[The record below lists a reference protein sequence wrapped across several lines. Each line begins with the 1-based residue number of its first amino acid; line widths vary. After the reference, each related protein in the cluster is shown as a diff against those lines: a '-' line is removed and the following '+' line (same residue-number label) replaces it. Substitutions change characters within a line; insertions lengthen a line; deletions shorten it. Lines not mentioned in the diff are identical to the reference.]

1 MEKATKKAKISK
13 KVLIAE
19 IEKMGVD
26 TKITQSLGRANIE
39 TIVWVKSLIKA
50 QNPTK
55 VNQNPS
61 LLGFFFVPKINR
73 ADFITEPHACQEL
86 FSAIYANF
94 SKPISLPPETTANP
108 VKTSIRAKRSER
120 AKVV

>member
-39 TIVWVKSLIKA
+39 TIVWVKSLIK
-50 QNPTK
+50 
-55 VNQNPS
+55 S
-61 LLGFFFVPKINR
+61 
-73 ADFITEPHACQEL
+73 
-86 FSAIYANF
+86 
-94 SKPISLPPETTANP
+94 
-108 VKTSIRAKRSER
+108 
-120 AKVV
+120 